1 MKYGAFS
8 FIFYMKIAIT
18 DIRIS
23 NKCERAL
30 EKEGFFLIKLPP
42 DHNLGTAVQ
51 SHPDTL
57 LFYSGGEIITTADYC
72 EDAPYVFTDL
82 REYCQ
87 SIKITFTA
95 DERRNKYPLDCVMN
109 ALVVEDKIFCK
120 SDTVS
125 KAIIRLAER
134 QRLEICHVK
143 QGYPACTTLAFGN
156 NAITADAG
164 MADAL
169 SKKGVKV
176 TLINNGD
183 ISLPPYEY
191 GFIGGASAVYENK
204 VYFLGDLSTHRDG
217 VKIRSAIESAGYK
230 VISLSDEPLSDLG
243 GIIFL

>member
-1 MKYGAFS
+1 MIFNFTLIGFKLIIF
-8 FIFYMKIAIT
+8 FIHKHKIIINVINKRIT
-18 DIRIS
+18 NQRIYF
-23 NKCERAL
+23 A
-30 EKEGFFLIKLPP
+30 
-42 DHNLGTAVQ
+42 
-51 SHPDTL
+51 
-57 LFYSGGEIITTADYC
+57 
-72 EDAPYVFTDL
+72 
-82 REYCQ
+82 
-87 SIKITFTA
+87 
-95 DERRNKYPLDCVMN
+95 
-109 ALVVEDKIFCK
+109 IFCK

-169 SKKGVKV
+169 SRKGVKV